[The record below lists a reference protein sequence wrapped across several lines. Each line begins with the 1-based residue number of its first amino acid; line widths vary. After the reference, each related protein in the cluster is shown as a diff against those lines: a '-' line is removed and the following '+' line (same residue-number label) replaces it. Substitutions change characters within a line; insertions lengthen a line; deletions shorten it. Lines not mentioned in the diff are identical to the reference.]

1 MDEIYERLN
10 PRIPI
15 EYVLFSFLAL
25 SIVIVLGDANDE
37 MGTG

>member
-15 EYVLFSFLAL
+15 EYVLFSFFGAL
-25 SIVIVLGDANDE
+25 YRDSVGDANDE